1 MQKLFALGLN
11 YIFYIKKNNEKII
24 LSYLFIN
31 PWVFFKTM
39 TRRIKIRIM
48 FIRYKK
54 YKKDKGKYSG
64 KQIKCC

>member
-11 YIFYIKKNNEKII
+11 YIFYIKTNNEKII

-48 FIRYKK
+48 FIRYKN
-54 YKKDKGKYSG
+54 YKKDKG
-64 KQIKCC
+64 IFR

>member
-31 PWVFFKTM
+31 P
-39 TRRIKIRIM
+39 
-48 FIRYKK
+48 
-54 YKKDKGKYSG
+54 
-64 KQIKCC
+64 